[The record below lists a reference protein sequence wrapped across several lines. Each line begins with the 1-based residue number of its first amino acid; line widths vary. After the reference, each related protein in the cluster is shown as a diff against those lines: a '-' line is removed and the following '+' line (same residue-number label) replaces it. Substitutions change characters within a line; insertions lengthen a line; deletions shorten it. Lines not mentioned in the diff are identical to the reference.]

1 MGTTMDSTALQELIA
16 QVRGTA
22 TALVEAEQKVAAVK
36 AELAQKDH
44 GAQLGASSNLLKHV
58 KPTPK
63 HGRSGWLPAG

>member
-1 MGTTMDSTALQELIA
+1 MDSTAFQELIA

-22 TALVEAEQKVAAVK
+22 SALVEAEQKVATVK

-44 GAQLGASSNLLKHV
+44 GAQLDASSNLLKHV

-63 HGRSGWLPAG
+63 RGRSGWLPAG